1 MPIAHDSPLAVLGAD
16 GRVEFV
22 NAPMKLMLG
31 MKPEGWE
38 DFPHG
43 TREAGVDVEVPS
55 GAHTRFSATQVDDRW
70 IVQAQDITREHE
82 LELRLET
89 IAALHRD
96 VEQAEFDVD
105 EVVVWILNRARSL
118 IGARAAS
125 VGIVEHD
132 EIVYRYRSAE
142 GENPN
147 GQIRAARVASLSG
160 ICART
165 GQTVVCTDS
174 ETDPRVDIAACR
186 AQGLRSMIIVPLRC
200 RGPVV
205 GVLNVNAPDPD
216 AFDASDVQTLE
227 LIAGAISG
235 AYGHAVDLAAK
246 RELLDELET
255 TVAALKNSEAELAR
269 QALHDPLTGLPNR
282 TLFHDRLR
290 TALARRDLPEDGVGV
305 MFVDLD
311 GFKHVNDTHGHDA
324 GDAVLIAAA
333 QRIRRALREGD
344 TVARIGGD
352 EFLVLLEGESAET
365 LGVHAAKRILESLGA
380 PFPLPGGVV
389 VTVAA
394 SVGITSGRR
403 SDDALVCDA
412 DAAMYR
418 AKADGRG
425 CYRIF
430 EPNMRVTGS

>member
-1 MPIAHDSPLAVLGAD
+1 MSSPRLLPLALVGPTGEVEYANAGMIGLLGT
-16 GRVEFV
+16 
-22 NAPMKLMLG
+22 APQT
-31 MKPEGWE
+31 WD
-38 DFPHG
+38 DFPDG
-43 TREAGVDVEVPS
+43 LREGAVEGFSVAEVD
-55 GAHTRFSATQVDDRW
+55 GRW
-70 IVQAQDITREHE
+70 IVQAGDSRERE

-89 IAALHRD
+89 IATLHRD

-105 EVVVWILNRARSL
+105 EVVVWVLDRAREL

-125 VGIVEHD
+125 VGIIEHD

-147 GQIRAARVASLSG
+147 GQIRAARTASLSG

-165 GQTVVCTDS
+165 GKTVVCLDS

-205 GVLNVNAPDPD
+205 GVLNVNAPDPH

-235 AYGHAVDLAAK
+235 AYGHATDLAAK

-255 TVAALKNSEAELAR
+255 TVAALKASEAELAR

-290 TALARRDLPEDGVGV
+290 TALARRDLPEPGVAV

-311 GFKHVNDTHGHDA
+311 GFKGVNDNHGHDA
-324 GDAVLIAAA
+324 GDTVLVAAA
-333 QRIRRALREGD
+333 QRIRGALREGD
-344 TVARIGGD
+344 TVARIGGE
-352 EFLVLLEGESAET
+352 EFLVLLEGDSPESLA
-365 LGVHAAKRILESLGA
+365 VHAAKRILNALSA
-380 PFPLPGGVV
+380 PFFIGDDIVV
-389 VTVAA
+389 SVAA
-394 SVGITSGRR
+394 SVGITSGRS
-403 SDDALVCDA
+403 SDDKLVRDA

-418 AKADGRG
+418 AKASGRG
-425 CYRIF
+425 RYLVF
-430 EPNMRVTGS
+430 EPGMRAVSGQ

>member
-1 MPIAHDSPLAVLGAD
+1 MRTPGSAPRRSTTLDRPGAATSPASTSSSFDWRRSPRCTATSS
-16 GRVEFV
+16 R
-22 NAPMKLMLG
+22 PSSTS
-31 MKPEGWE
+31 
-38 DFPHG
+38 
-43 TREAGVDVEVPS
+43 TRS
-55 GAHTRFSATQVDDRW
+55 S
-70 IVQAQDITREHE
+70 
-82 LELRLET
+82 
-89 IAALHRD
+89 
-96 VEQAEFDVD
+96 
-105 EVVVWILNRARSL
+105 VWILNRARSL

-235 AYGHAVDLAAK
+235 AYGHAADLAAK

-255 TVAALKNSEAELAR
+255 TVAALKTSEAELAR

-290 TALARRDLPEDGVGV
+290 TALARRDLPEDGVAV

-311 GFKHVNDTHGHDA
+311 GFKDVNDNHGHDA
-324 GDAVLIAAA
+324 GDTVLSRRRSGSAEPCARATRSHASAVTSSSSCSKATRPRPWRSTRRSASSSRSARRSPLPDDIVVTRSPRASASPPAGASDDSSSATPTPPCTAPRPRRAAA
-333 QRIRRALREGD
+333 TCSSSRACASPEAERCVRRPRP
-344 TVARIGGD
+344 
-352 EFLVLLEGESAET
+352 VL
-365 LGVHAAKRILESLGA
+365 
-380 PFPLPGGVV
+380 
-389 VTVAA
+389 
-394 SVGITSGRR
+394 
-403 SDDALVCDA
+403 
-412 DAAMYR
+412 
-418 AKADGRG
+418 
-425 CYRIF
+425 
-430 EPNMRVTGS
+430 